1 METRVQILEAATEL
15 FAERGF
21 YGASVRDITGRVGAS
36 VNAISYHFG
45 SKEELYLEIVGQLAT
60 DQLELAERVLSSP
73 AHSVAEL
80 SVRLEIFF
88 TQLLECYLDNRDT
101 VRILFREYELLLPH
115 APDDVVGRLFQTSE
129 VISRFIRD
137 AIDTGLVRKTIDPD
151 IVAGLLLDRAMNQ
164 ARFTDSHKMYFD
176 VSTLEESYRKRWI
189 EATLDIVFHG
199 ICGATPP
206 AA

>member
-60 DQLELAERVLSSP
+60 DQLELAERVLSSR
-73 AHSVAEL
+73 AHSIAEL
-80 SVRLEIFF
+80 AVRLEIFF

-101 VRILFREYELLLPH
+101 VRILVREYELLLPR
-115 APDDVVGRLFQTSE
+115 APDDVVGRLFQTSD
-129 VISRFIRD
+129 VISKFIRD
-137 AIDTGLVRKTIDPD
+137 AIDAGLVRETVDPD
-151 IVAGLLLDRAMNQ
+151 IVAGILLDRVFNQ
-164 ARFTDSHKMYFD
+164 ARFTDSHKLYFD
-176 VSTLEESYRKRWI
+176 VSTLEETYRTHWI
-189 EATLDIVFHG
+189 RATLDIVLYG
-199 ICGATPP
+199 ICGAPPP